1 MGFGTWRGGATAGP
15 LHAGASGT
23 IGLEKVH
30 HRARRCDWH
39 SVNCQLILHYFD
51 MIGLF
56 SLPFSCHFA
65 CLLIPP
71 IFYLRFLVL
80 FCRKRATR
88 GLEQCF
94 LACQHRPCYIRTYIH
109 PSIHTYRTNQHSLGK
124 VRAQIDS
131 LVPTYLPT

>member
-1 MGFGTWRGGATAGP
+1 
-15 LHAGASGT
+15 
-23 IGLEKVH
+23 
-30 HRARRCDWH
+30 
-39 SVNCQLILHYFD
+39 

-80 FCRKRATR
+80 SCRKRATR

-94 LACQHRPCYIRTYIH
+94 LRANIDLAIYVHTYIH
-109 PSIHTYRTNQHSLGK
+109 PSIHIELHNQHSLGK